1 MILDEIGVQGVP
13 LPNLV
18 PILAN
23 IHGKVL
29 IFAAHWLEAD
39 SRAVGQSWSVSR
51 MHAAM

>member
-39 SRAVGQSWSVSR
+39 SRGVGQSWSVSR
-51 MHAAM
+51 MHAVM